1 MSCRGKVLILG
12 ADGYLGWSLYIHL
25 QSKGCEVSG
34 VDNYSRRQFVNF
46 CGSESLVP
54 IPSIPDRQKLIPW
67 QNVCTHGCLHRTIAE
82 FEPDVIIH
90 LAEQPSAPFSM
101 TNVLQAAETQAN
113 NILGTMQLI
122 WAVREINPK
131 IHIIKLGTMGEY
143 SDWIYKSS
151 PIPESTTMPILR
163 MDHNLD
169 QNYFLDIP
177 TPKFSGSFYH
187 MSKIFD
193 SYNIEFA
200 CKMWGLRATDI
211 NQGVVYGS
219 KIEAMDKNN
228 RTRFDYDSYFGT
240 AVNRFIVQA
249 IQGLPLTVYG
259 KGGQTRGY
267 ININDVMRAIELVI
281 ENPAQPGELQI
292 VNQLTEVF
300 RVEEIAELVASTVE
314 CSIGH
319 VENPRV
325 EKEQH
330 SYKPVYQKLYNWG
343 LTEPRLMKDVLP
355 GMVEDIR
362 QFKDRINVEVILPK
376 TKWREKEEEVLP

>member
-1 MSCRGKVLILG
+1 MSSRGKILILG
-12 ADGYLGWSLYIHL
+12 ADGYLGWSLYVYLID
-25 QSKGCEVSG
+25 KGHTVEG
-34 VDNYSRRQFVNF
+34 IDNYSRRKAVES

-54 IPSIPDRQKLIPW
+54 IATALDRQELIPW
-67 QNVCTHGCLHRTIAE
+67 EDACAHSSLYQAIDKFKPDTI
-82 FEPDVIIH
+82 VH
-90 LAEQPSAPFSM
+90 LAEQPSAPYSM
-101 TNVLQAAETQAN
+101 TNALQASATQIN
-113 NILGTMQLI
+113 NIHGTMNLI

-143 SDWIYKSS
+143 SDWIYQGS
-151 PIPESTTMPILR
+151 PIPEDTRMKILR
-163 MDHNLD
+163 MDPELD
-169 QNYFLDIP
+169 KNYFLDIP

-219 KIEAMDKNN
+219 KIDEMSSEN

-259 KGGQTRGY
+259 AGGQTRGY
-267 ININDVMRAIELVI
+267 ININDVMQAIDLVM
-281 ENPAQPGELQI
+281 ENSAQPGELQI

-300 RVEEIAELVASTVE
+300 RVEEVAELVANTID
-314 CSIGH
+314 CTIGH

-330 SYKPVYQKLYNWG
+330 SYKPVYKKLYNWG
-343 LTEPRLMKDVLP
+343 LKNPHLMKDILP
-355 GMVEDIR
+355 GMIEDIK
-362 QFKDRINVEVILPK
+362 QFKHRINVKVILPK
-376 TKWREKEEEVLP
+376 TKWREESEKIAK

>member
-1 MSCRGKVLILG
+1 MSSRGKVLILG
-12 ADGYLGWSLYIHL
+12 ADGYLGWSLYVHL
-25 QSKGCEVSG
+25 DKKGHTVAG
-34 VDNYSRRQFVNF
+34 VDNYSRRDFVDR

-54 IPSIPDRQKLIPW
+54 IQVKESRRKLVPW
-67 QNVCTHGCLHRTIAE
+67 SNICIYPTLHNIIKE
-82 FEPDVIIH
+82 FEPDTIVH

-101 TNVLQAAETQAN
+101 ANATQAAATQVN
-113 NILGTMQLI
+113 NIQGTMHLI

-131 IHIIKLGTMGEY
+131 IQIIKLGTMGEY
-143 SDWIYKSS
+143 SDWIYEDS
-151 PIPESTTMPILR
+151 PIPESTRMPILR
-163 MDHNLD
+163 MDPD
-169 QNYFLDIP
+169 IDKNYFLDIP

-219 KIEAMDKNN
+219 RIEAMGENN

-267 ININDVMRAIELVI
+267 ININDVMRAIELVM

-300 RVEEIAELVASTVE
+300 RVEEIAELVANTVE

-325 EKEQH
+325 EQEQH
-330 SYKPVYQKLYNWG
+330 SYKPVYKKLHNWG

-362 QFKDRINVEVILPK
+362 QFKHRINPDVVLPK